1 MCEGKVNGKVMRIRS
16 SFNRWETQ
24 F

>member
-16 SFNRWETQ
+16 SSNR
-24 F
+24 

>member
-1 MCEGKVNGKVMRIRS
+1 MCEGKVNGTVMRIRS